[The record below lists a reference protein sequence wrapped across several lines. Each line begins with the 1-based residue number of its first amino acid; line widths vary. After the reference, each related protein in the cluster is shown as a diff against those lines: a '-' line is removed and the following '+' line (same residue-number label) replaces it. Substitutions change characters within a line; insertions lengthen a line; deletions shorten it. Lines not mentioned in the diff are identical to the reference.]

1 MKIFLDALQS
11 QETSA
16 LGRCPVASARAGGT
30 RARQASPQPDN
41 GEDWLAPQP
50 NSYSGPRIEPLSLEI
65 HPIGVLL
72 PGGGRS
78 KPGDSSEFG
87 FPSTAG

>member
-1 MKIFLDALQS
+1 MRDKRPLSLTMAKTGS
-11 QETSA
+11 PPS
-16 LGRCPVASARAGGT
+16 RT
-30 RARQASPQPDN
+30 R
-41 GEDWLAPQP
+41 
-50 NSYSGPRIEPLSLEI
+50 SGPRIEPLSLEI

>member
-1 MKIFLDALQS
+1 MRSNPRKRQRSVVARSHPLALEERVRDKRPLS
-11 QETSA
+11 LTMAKTGSPPS
-16 LGRCPVASARAGGT
+16 RT
-30 RARQASPQPDN
+30 R
-41 GEDWLAPQP
+41 
-50 NSYSGPRIEPLSLEI
+50 SGPRIEPLSLEI